1 MTKEELLSYLDN
13 VIDETAVSKGDIDM
27 GKERRQVIIGWD
39 NVGVPIYKNL
49 RADSQDEMNMKIA
62 KTLIEC
68 GRLDCILHKDDNKA
82 APTVEEYSKDWLR
95 RKRKLKPTTRKNY
108 QKYLDEYIVPT
119 LGSFAITDVKPKE
132 VQNMLDKYHHLSQ
145 KTLKDMKSILS
156 QMMKYAISDEI
167 IEKNPC
173 DNLDIE
179 IPSDKVTVREAL
191 SIDDYKDIINNM
203 PKLCAND
210 RLFVALCMY
219 TGMRRGEILGLRKED
234 VCISAKTIK
243 ICRNVV
249 HVQENAPTV
258 TTPKT
263 KAGYRTIPID
273 ENLLPLLE
281 EIDHDGF
288 IFGNDTPFTLSAYRN
303 MWNRINKTIDMH
315 GATPHSLRHSYL
327 TYAVGLTTDY
337 KTVQGL
343 SGHADMNTLLNRYAH
358 IQKDK
363 VEELSHTMHS
373 FLS

>member
-13 VIDETAVSKGDIDM
+13 VIDEAAVSKGDFDM
-27 GKERRQVIIGWD
+27 GKERRQVIVGWD
-39 NVGVPIYKNL
+39 NNGAPIYKNL
-49 RADSQDEMNMKIA
+49 RADSQDEMNMKVA
-62 KTLIEC
+62 QTLIEC
-68 GRLDCILHKDDNKA
+68 GRLDCILRKDENK
-82 APTVEEYSKDWLR
+82 PVQTVKDYSNEWLG

-119 LGSFAITDVKPKE
+119 LGNSEITDVKPRD
-132 VQNMLDKYHHLSQ
+132 VQSLLDKYKRLSY
-145 KTLKDMKSILS
+145 KTLKDMKSVLS
-156 QMMKYAISDEI
+156 QIMKYAISDGI
-167 IEKNPC
+167 IDKNPC
-173 DNLDIE
+173 DNIDIE
-179 IPSDKVTVREAL
+179 IPSDKVTVRKAL
-191 SIDDYKDIINNM
+191 TIQNYKDILNNLSL
-203 PKLCAND
+203 LCRND

-219 TGMRRGEILGLRKED
+219 TGMRRGEILGLKKED
-234 VCISAKTIK
+234 INISAKTIK

-288 IFGNDTPFTLSAYRN
+288 VFGGEKPYTLSMFRQ
-303 MWNRINKTIDMH
+303 MWYRINQTIDMH
-315 GATPHSLRHSYL
+315 NATPHSLRHSYL

-358 IQKDK
+358 IQQDK

>member
-1 MTKEELLSYLDN
+1 MTKDELFSYLDN
-13 VIDETAVSKGDIDM
+13 VIDETALSKGEFDM

-39 NVGVPIYKNL
+39 STGAPIYKNL

-68 GRLDCILHKDDNKA
+68 GRLNCELHAEEEKPIPNVK
-82 APTVEEYSKDWLR
+82 EYSEDWLS

-108 QKYLDEYIVPT
+108 QKYLDEYIIPT
-119 LGSFAITDVKPKE
+119 IGSLSIVDIKPQN
-132 VQNMLDKYHHLSQ
+132 VQSILDKYAHLSH

-156 QMMKYAISDEI
+156 QIMKYAISDGI
-167 IEKNPC
+167 IDKNPC

-191 SIDDYKDIINNM
+191 TIQNYKDIINNLHL
-203 PKLCAND
+203 LCQTD
-210 RLFVALCMY
+210 RLFVTLCMY
-219 TGMRRGEILGLRKED
+219 TAMRRGEILGLRQED
-234 VCISAKTIK
+234 ICISAKTIT

-249 HVQENAPTV
+249 HVQCNEPTI

-281 EIDHDGF
+281 EIKNDGF
-288 IFGNDTPFTLSAYRN
+288 IFGGDKPYTLSAFRN
-303 MWNRINKTIDMH
+303 MWSRINKTIDMH
-315 GATPHSLRHSYL
+315 GATPHILRHSYL

-337 KTVQGL
+337 KTVQGI

-358 IQKDK
+358 IQQDK
-363 VEELSHTMHS
+363 VEELSHSMHS
-373 FLS
+373 FLA